1 MSSSRPAFG
10 FLCCSLIFGTILS
23 QAGAQVVGGS
33 LSGTV
38 IDSTGALIP
47 RAQISILNPAT
58 GDEHTVVTDVAGFYL
73 VPNLLPGS
81 YKVTAV
87 ASGFATTVRG
97 EVALLVGSHQILNF
111 TLEVAGRNEV
121 VHVVTETPLVELGS
135 SSIGA
140 IVDSTTIR
148 ELPLNGRS
156 WTDLATL
163 QPGVNNIETQRTF
176 NSGPGAA
183 GRAIRGF
190 GAQLTISGARPQQ
203 NNYRLDGI
211 SVNDHSNAGPGSV
224 LGGNLGVDAIQEFS
238 VLTSNYSAEYGR
250 TSGGVVN
257 ATTRSGTNAFHGS
270 VYEFLRNSALDA
282 RNFFDGSKIP
292 PFKRNQFGAAGGAP
306 ILKDRTFIFGD
317 YEGVRQSKGITQ
329 VDTVPSQAARTGNLS
344 SGQVKVDPVV
354 SKYLGFY
361 PVPNGALLGAGDT
374 GIFTFPAQQVINE
387 NFVTSRVDH
396 KISQSDSLF
405 GTYVYDSTPYTS
417 PDNLDNEFIGNKTKR
432 QLVAIEDSHT
442 FSASFINALRVGFN
456 RALTDGS
463 VNQAAINPLAKDITL
478 GAVPGETAT
487 GVAIPGITQF
497 SGGLGGQGTFQFR
510 FNSFQL
516 YDDAYF
522 TKGAHSIKFGYAGE
536 YIQLNSLQTDI
547 PNGTFTFSS
556 LSNFLQ
562 NRPKRLDLPLPG
574 KLSPRD
580 IRQSLLGLY
589 LQDDWQLR
597 TNLMLN
603 LGVRYEMTTVPTET
617 RNKLSTL
624 LLPTDAAP
632 HLGNPYFLNPTL
644 LNFEPRVGVAWD
656 PFHSGKTAVR
666 AGFGI
671 FDVLPLPYEVIM
683 TVYLPSPFHT
693 IGSASNLPPGSFP
706 AGGLALLGPHSL
718 NATYVEH
725 KPRRNYVMQ
734 WNLNIQQQITPSLTG
749 MVAYVGSRGVHQPFR
764 SDDLDIVP
772 PTKTAEGYFWPSPVG
787 SGTVI
792 NPNFGSIRSVVWRGD
807 SYFHALETQLTNRM
821 SHGFQVQGSFT
832 WARSIDTSSSS
843 QASDQFT
850 NSISSLP
857 SFNMRLGRG
866 LSDFSIG
873 RTLTI
878 NGTWQIPNISS
889 RSTLVGWTAN
899 GWELGVIYRASDGTP
914 FSATFGTDGDPLG
927 LNSSDPWDFPNRLS
941 GSECKSLINPGNS
954 LNYIKTQCFAIP
966 TASPAL
972 LPLCDPS
979 LGVPPQ
985 CFNLRGN
992 AGRNILIGPGISNM
1006 DFSIFKNF
1014 PGERF
1019 KVQLR
1024 AEFFN
1029 VLNRAN
1035 FAPPITPDHTD
1046 IFDSTGA
1053 LNPSAGLLTSTTT
1066 TAREVQLAVKVT
1078 W

>member
-1 MSSSRPAFG
+1 MSSSRRAFG
-10 FLCCSLIFGTILS
+10 FLCRSLIFGTILG

-87 ASGFATTVRG
+87 ASGFATTVRD

-156 WTDLATL
+156 WTELATL

-292 PFKRNQFGAAGGAP
+292 PFKRNQFGAAAGAP

-329 VDTVPSQAARTGNLS
+329 VDTVPSQAARAGNLS

-374 GIFTFPAQQVINE
+374 GIFSFPAQQVINE

-442 FSASFINALRVGFN
+442 FSSSFINALRVGFN

-487 GVAIPGITQF
+487 GVAIPGITQL

-516 YDDAYF
+516 YDDAYL

-556 LSNFLQ
+556 LGNFLQ

-772 PTKTAEGYFWPSPVG
+772 PTKTAEGYIWPSPVG

-821 SHGFQVQGSFT
+821 SHGFQIQGSFT

-878 NGTWQIPNISS
+878 NGTWQIPNLSS
-889 RSTLVGWTAN
+889 RSTLVGWAAN
-899 GWELGVIYRASDGTP
+899 GWELGAIYRASDGTP

-941 GSECKSLINPGNS
+941 GPQCKSLINPGNS
-954 LNYIKTQCFAIP
+954 LNYIKTQCFSIP

-1029 VLNRAN
+1029 VLNHAN

-1046 IFDSTGA
+1046 LFDSTGA